1 MATTVMMSP
10 KFTIEHVDELD
21 GPVLLWQF
29 LLRLLND
36 PTYSSVITWTGKYLE
51 FKLLDPEEVAKQ
63 WGIHKKKPHMNY
75 DKLSRALR
83 YYYDKNIIKKVAGQR
98 YVYQFVCNPH
108 SVGTLASL
116 ADHRSRSEVSK
127 PSMISSLAALSEL
140 RALQVTHSAEA
151 QDMGRF
157 ISSTT
162 VDQVFLPKQ
171 EFSMTRL
178 EPVSENDL
186 AVNYANCQSLQL
198 ADDLFFQY
206 RTRRSSSVC
215 SYPSSESNSLYD
227 HEGGSD
233 FDIHS
238 SSRSNSIDSTADAF
252 PMPMIETFQDF
263 GIRSNALEQT
273 ETFHKNCLRR
283 LSQTSNISCHLPVID
298 KMACPSMS
306 DQSHHPPINYTGD
319 SACRQEYL
327 SPCTMSTVSVPR
339 QQSSADLSPHRN
351 TLNLRNHEDQHC
363 SKTQEYPDKMEAL
376 NVSSAEPPQLFI
388 KTEPEITG
396 CSDGFRECTTEQD
409 PPKLELGWTQRSELD
424 LYIKEEMC
432 DWEDAPTCRENLKY
446 PLSTCKENLEYTLG
460 YEGCLHDSLPE
471 LLPLLQANPLS

>member
-108 SVGTLASL
+108 SVGALAAL
-116 ADHRSRSEVSK
+116 ADHRPRSEVTK

-140 RALQVTHSAEA
+140 RTLQITHSAET
-151 QDMGRF
+151 QEIGRF
-157 ISSTT
+157 TSATT
-162 VDQVFLPKQ
+162 VDQVLLPKQ

-186 AVNYANCQSLQL
+186 AVNYGNSHSLQL

-215 SYPSSESNSLYD
+215 SYPSSESNSLYE

-238 SSRSNSIDSTADAF
+238 SSRSNSIDSSADAF

-263 GIRSNALEQT
+263 GIRSNALEQADN
-273 ETFHKNCLRR
+273 FNKNCSRR
-283 LSQTSNISCHLPVID
+283 LSQTSNISCHLPVMD
-298 KMACPSMS
+298 KFACPSMA
-306 DQSHHPPINYTGD
+306 DQSHHHPLSYPGD
-319 SACRQEYL
+319 TACQQGYL
-327 SPCTMSTVSVPR
+327 SPCPMSNISVPS
-339 QQSSADLSPHRN
+339 QQSPANLSPQN
-351 TLNLRNHEDQHC
+351 NILNLRNQDDEHIG
-363 SKTQEYPDKMEAL
+363 KTQEYPNNMTAL
-376 NVSSAEPPQLFI
+376 NVSKAEPPQLFI
-388 KTEPEITG
+388 KTEPGITG
-396 CSDGFRECTTEQD
+396 NNDGFRDSTSVAN
-409 PPKLELGWTQRSELD
+409 PPKLELGWTKRSELD

-432 DWEDAPTCRENLKY
+432 DWEDAPTCKENLKY

-471 LLPLLQANPLS
+471 LLPLLQANPLN